1 MPVDVNEVAA
11 ESQRKA
17 ALSEHDN
24 LEPGSNLWIA
34 RQAYLK
40 LTEDALREKKQQIWA
55 TYKKT
60 IKLCSKLFF

>member
-1 MPVDVNEVAA
+1 MNEVAA

-40 LTEDALREKKQQIWA
+40 LTEDAIREKDSRLGLH
-55 TYKKT
+55 TR
-60 IKLCSKLFF
+60 KL

>member
-1 MPVDVNEVAA
+1 MAA

-40 LTEDALREKKQQIWA
+40 LTEDALRENKTQIWV

>member
-1 MPVDVNEVAA
+1 MNQVAA
-11 ESQRKA
+11 ESQRQA

-40 LTEDALREKKQQIWA
+40 LTEKALREKKDNRSDLSSR
-55 TYKKT
+55 
-60 IKLCSKLFF
+60 KL